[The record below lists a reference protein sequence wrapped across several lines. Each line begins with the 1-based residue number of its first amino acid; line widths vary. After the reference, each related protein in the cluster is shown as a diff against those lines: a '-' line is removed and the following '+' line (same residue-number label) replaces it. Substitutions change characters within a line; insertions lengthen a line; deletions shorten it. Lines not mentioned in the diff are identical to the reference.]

1 MIFSGVFYFLYQKNK
16 SSNIELIEDK
26 VTQTDS
32 EAKLQVIKE
41 TNKTINVLETVT
53 PAKEPKKL
61 EAFQKQWNDFQVRA
75 LANTQPLEMSQSH
88 NVIIQNAEQYS
99 DEQLAEE
106 AKKSIKENQQR
117 EETEQI
123 P

>member
-16 SSNIELIEDK
+16 PANIKLIEDK

-32 EAKLQVIKE
+32 EAILQAIKE
-41 TNKTINVLETVT
+41 TKRTSNILETVS
-53 PAKEPKKL
+53 PLKEPKKL

-75 LANTQPLEMSQSH
+75 LANTQPIEMSQSN
-88 NVIIQNAEQYS
+88 NVIIHNAEQYS

>member
-1 MIFSGVFYFLYQKNK
+1 LGNDVVTINNLETFLSLEKSTIKN
-16 SSNIELIEDK
+16 IHD
-26 VTQTDS
+26 
-32 EAKLQVIKE
+32 QVIKE
-41 TNKTINVLETVT
+41 KKKTSNILETVL
-53 PAKEPKKL
+53 PVKEPKKL
-61 EAFQKQWNDFQVRA
+61 EAFEKQWNDFQVRA

-88 NVIIQNAEQYS
+88 NVIIHNAEQYS